1 MRKKEKKEK
10 LKLENIK
17 KYFFKILNIFEYF
30 PILIFLFF
38 LFIILNNLKKNI
50 FFLATDKSSRIS

>member
-1 MRKKEKKEK
+1 MRKKEKKTEK

-38 LFIILNNLKKNI
+38 LFIILNNLKKT
-50 FFLATDKSSRIS
+50 FSF